1 MPEKEMTMIERCAKA
16 IYAKLN
22 DEMRGDGYLSD
33 ISDDMTDVV
42 VDGRVD
48 LLAVAKAVIE
58 EMREPTEAMVE
69 AGGEAYYGHPRA
81 SAVEWA
87 KEDKFDLHA
96 ADAAIF
102 YAAMVN
108 AALKEQEGD
117 DQPGGRDVP

>member
-1 MPEKEMTMIERCAKA
+1 MSMIDRLAMRLAEVYHGKPCSPEYVFGDCTGGNIFVDQARAAIEP
-16 IYAKLN
+16 L
-22 DEMRGDGYLSD
+22 
-33 ISDDMTDVV
+33 
-42 VDGRVD
+42 
-48 LLAVAKAVIE
+48 
-58 EMREPTEAMVE
+58 REPTEAMVE

-108 AALKEQEGD
+108 AALKEQEGEKE
-117 DQPGGRDVP
+117 